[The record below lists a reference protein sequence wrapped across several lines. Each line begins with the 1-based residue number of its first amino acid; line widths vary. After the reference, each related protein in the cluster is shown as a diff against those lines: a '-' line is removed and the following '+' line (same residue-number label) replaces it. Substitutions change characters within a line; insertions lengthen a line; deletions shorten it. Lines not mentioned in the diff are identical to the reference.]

1 MITGTRRMGDCTS
14 GSAQTVL
21 PRRQAQ
27 QRSQK
32 DGHDAS
38 IAQACRV
45 VEQRLEDPAG
55 GQPSTAGEVILK
67 GTAFDIKR
75 APDQFEW
82 SFRNPQLGHWFKGFL
97 ERARPDVV
105 HIGSGYLLGGT
116 VPEAA
121 FALDLPTVL
130 TLHDY
135 WYMCPL
141 ITLLRANGRICEQMG
156 PPARCVWCSL
166 VQKRRYRLLDKRLYD
181 HLGNAFVKLS
191 QSETTARTLGIT
203 PHLELI
209 AARRSYLKQVLEK
222 IDVVIS
228 PSRFLIQK
236 VREYGFQPRR
246 LLYVPLGLDKT
257 HTAHAESDRS
267 STTLRIGYL
276 GQFAPHKGVHLL
288 LAAFQRLDRHSD
300 SCDLT
305 LHGTISD
312 ASPYEHQLLK
322 IGRRDPA
329 ITFAGPYPNSKV
341 GQVLSDLDV
350 IVVPSLWHEIGP
362 TVIMEAYATQTPVVA
377 ARLGEMAS
385 LVRHNENGLLF
396 EPGSAASLTRQLQRL
411 LDEPALLPRLRDGI
425 PPVPSIEEEI
435 ATLISL
441 YRSLLPP

>member
-1 MITGTRRMGDCTS
+1 
-14 GSAQTVL
+14 
-21 PRRQAQ
+21 
-27 QRSQK
+27 
-32 DGHDAS
+32 
-38 IAQACRV
+38 
-45 VEQRLEDPAG
+45 
-55 GQPSTAGEVILK
+55 
-67 GTAFDIKR
+67 
-75 APDQFEW
+75 
-82 SFRNPQLGHWFKGFL
+82 
-97 ERARPDVV
+97 
-105 HIGSGYLLGGT
+105 
-116 VPEAA
+116 
-121 FALDLPTVL
+121 
-130 TLHDY
+130 
-135 WYMCPL
+135 
-141 ITLLRANGRICEQMG
+141 MG